1 MGASLETIASE
12 ALGLP
17 EDQRLKLAYRILAS
31 VESVPDAGAE
41 AAWEK
46 EIQER
51 IKRYDAGQTRGIP
64 GAEVFSGLDKKLKG

>member
-1 MGASLETIASE
+1 MAATLETIASE

-51 IKRYDAGQTRGIP
+51 IKRYDAGQSDGIP
-64 GAEVFSGLDKKLKG
+64 GQAVFAELDKKLKG

>member
-31 VESVPDAGAE
+31 VEFVPDAGAE

-51 IKRYDAGQTRGIP
+51 IKRYDAGQASGIP
-64 GAEVFSGLDKKLKG
+64 GQEVFAELDKKLKG